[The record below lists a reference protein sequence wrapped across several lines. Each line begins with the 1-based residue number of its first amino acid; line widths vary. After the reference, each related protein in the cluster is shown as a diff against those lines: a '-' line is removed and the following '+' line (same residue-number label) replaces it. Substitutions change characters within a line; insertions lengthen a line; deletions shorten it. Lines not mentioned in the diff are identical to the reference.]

1 MTLKLS
7 LHITAV
13 TVESMIL
20 ESGGTLHVLRGTE
33 DDAVEE
39 AAQFLQKVI
48 DPTLTPHVADRYRDV
63 STGEWVVHVRNVAGG
78 L

>member
-1 MTLKLS
+1 MKLS

-13 TVESMIL
+13 TVESIVL

-39 AAQFLQKVI
+39 AARLLKQVI
-48 DPTLTPHVADRYRDV
+48 DPTLTPHIADRYRDIA
-63 STGEWVVHVRNVAGG
+63 TGEWVVHLRNVAGG
-78 L
+78 LQ